1 MDTVYTTK
9 RRLKNDS
16 QSDMT
21 DCSAPAPAETGTY
34 TTRRKLKDS
43 AAASPERGDC
53 PEVSAVSADTGSTY
67 TTKRKMKSGAEHSS
81 KNEARRRNERVLA
94 GYAPDDKL
102 ADSIIHSSTKVSD
115 KTSEIRMAMKKYRA
129 TAKEVAASGQS
140 TKHEVPHLNLA
151 AMAEYVGSSAEE
163 EKSVSKP
170 SSEAKPVKASS
181 DQNKEV
187 RSAAK
192 LKAMICA
199 KVPIINFD
207 RQVYAFTGRSY
218 KLITSYKT
226 LLNIVEN
233 RVDKQMFDLCSFK
246 VLECVLDAMIEDESL
261 VPKDYEKRL
270 RESEKYV
277 AFSNCLLNLETLQK
291 EEFSSYW
298 LVTHELNARYDENA
312 HPRAFLNWLDSV
324 SADEEIKRRIVEV
337 IADLLCGTNLTR
349 SYFVCG
355 TAPSAGK
362 STFANL
368 VKHLLGQDL
377 VSSVYPNKMSE
388 KFSIGSTK
396 GKLVNLAMDL
406 PKGKINDQTVSL
418 LKSITGGDAIEF
430 EMKYAHP
437 EMGVS
442 QLRFVFGT
450 NFPLNFSNSEED
462 SAMWDRC
469 VIVPFQRSISAETKN
484 VHLLDDLLEEKE
496 TIMSYCIKAMNRVIA
511 NNYCFSPC

>member
-1 MDTVYTTK
+1 M
-9 RRLKNDS
+9 
-16 QSDMT
+16 
-21 DCSAPAPAETGTY
+21 
-34 TTRRKLKDS
+34 
-43 AAASPERGDC
+43 
-53 PEVSAVSADTGSTY
+53 
-67 TTKRKMKSGAEHSS
+67 
-81 KNEARRRNERVLA
+81 
-94 GYAPDDKL
+94 
-102 ADSIIHSSTKVSD
+102 
-115 KTSEIRMAMKKYRA
+115 
-129 TAKEVAASGQS
+129 
-140 TKHEVPHLNLA
+140 
-151 AMAEYVGSSAEE
+151 
-163 EKSVSKP
+163 
-170 SSEAKPVKASS
+170 KASS